1 MSEYVF
7 VYGTLKRGGINE
19 RLMEGTEYVADG
31 VIPNAG
37 LLAMPGYPGLLLGK
51 CPEDM
56 YARGEI
62 YRIEGTELYESS
74 ASMNRDRVLA
84 TLDTLEQEGLL
95 YKRVVVPV
103 LPIAPDESLDAD
115 RKFMCW
121 AYILL
126 MDLPPH
132 RLIRGGN
139 WEMGDD
145 IECLG

>member
-19 RLMEGTEYVADG
+19 RLMEGTEYIADG

-37 LLAMPGYPGLLLGK
+37 LLVMPGYPGLLLGK

-56 YARGEI
+56 YAKGEI
-62 YRIEGTELYESS
+62 YEIYRSY
-74 ASMNRDRVLA
+74 VLD
-84 TLDTLEQEGLL
+84 TLDHLEQEGIL
-95 YKRVVVPV
+95 YKRVMVPV
-103 LPIAPDESLDAD
+103 NLIDPDPTLSASL
-115 RKFMCW
+115 MCW

-132 RLIRGGN
+132 RFVQGGN

-145 IECLG
+145 VECLK